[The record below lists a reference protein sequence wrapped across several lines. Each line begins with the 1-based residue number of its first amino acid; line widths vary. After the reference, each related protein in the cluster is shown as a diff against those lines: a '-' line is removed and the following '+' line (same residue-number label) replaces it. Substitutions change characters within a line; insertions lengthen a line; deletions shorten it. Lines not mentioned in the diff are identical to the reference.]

1 MQNIRHFW
9 SSIRPNGPK
18 RPLILDRLELRIC
31 DFVHDINLL
40 LAITAMIEL
49 RILNLFENVNTLDPL
64 KASIFSMDELIEIC
78 DQNEINAAKNSLN
91 SELIHWQDGK
101 RVICREWIQNLL
113 SDLSS
118 TAEDFGMKHLLDPI
132 HKVLEEGNQSMKWIN
147 QYEKGLSIEQ
157 IMKISIKDMIK
168 SEDDN
173 V

>member
-9 SSIRPNGPK
+9 SSIRPNGPQ

-40 LAITAMIEL
+40 LGITAMLEL
-49 RILNLFENVNTLDPL
+49 RILYLFENINTLDPL
-64 KASIFSMDELIEIC
+64 TTSIFSIYELSDIC
-78 DQNEINAAKNSLN
+78 DQNEINAARDSLN
-91 SELIHWQDGK
+91 SELIHWQNGK
-101 RVICREWIQNLL
+101 KVICREWIKNLL

-118 TAEDFGMKHLLDPI
+118 TAEKFNMKNLLKPI
-132 HKVLEEGNQSMKWIN
+132 YKVLEEGNQSMRWIK

-157 IMKISIKDMIK
+157 IMKISIEDMIK
-168 SEDDN
+168 SEDKN